1 MADQGVLP
9 LYEVLE
15 EEFVSLH
22 EELPPGYPTD
32 ASPEVRTR
40 AIIDAIH
47 RLKEKRSAFCISG
60 GGIRSATFGLGV
72 MQGLARYDLLH
83 RFDYIST
90 VSGGGYIGSWLS
102 SWIHRVSGATA
113 ATDSPEKEV
122 ARALSKS
129 PTSKLHPEPA
139 TVEHL
144 REFSNY
150 LAPKVSLLSAD
161 TWTLIAIYFR
171 NLILNWLVLVPLI
184 AAVLMIPRVYASIIT
199 NVRRHELED
208 PRWMIFLLIAGVLL
222 GAVGISYIGLNRP
235 SGTQR
240 NRTEKEFLVRCLA
253 PLVLSAFIL
262 AVYWAWYL
270 DSTDGAPN
278 VGLVHFVGF
287 GVTINFL
294 GFLAWAA
301 LRIRSLADA
310 LLRLRELIPVLV
322 AGVIAGWL
330 IWLVA
335 KTPHFLFIPETGEAK
350 LKTYV
355 CLAVPVL
362 LVIYLL
368 GEILFVGLVSLIT
381 RDEDREWWSRED
393 AWILIVAVG
402 WAAIS
407 SLVVFGPLGLAWITA
422 YVGTSVGGIAGL
434 ITIAFG
440 GSSSTPA
447 SKKTGER
454 EGAGS
459 FARGLALKLAAP
471 IFTIVLLV
479 FLALAATELIKIF
492 DNSHL
497 KEVINSATS
506 RNFGLASYEEATG
519 VAYDHLKVL
528 LDSPLK
534 LVLLVMAVLLTI
546 SLVMARFVNIN
557 RFSLHSMYRNR
568 LIRAYLGAS
577 NTNRSPNKFTNFD
590 QNDNIPMHSMWPYNA
605 AGKKR
610 TKLFHVINMA
620 LNLVGGENLAWQER
634 KAESFT
640 ASPFHCGSSEVG
652 YRKASQYGAGI
663 SIGTAMAISGAAAS
677 PNMGYHSSTFIT
689 FLMML
694 FNARMGWWLGNPG
707 HAGDSTYQ
715 QEGPY
720 FALRPLI
727 SETLGMTDSKSSYVY
742 LSDGGHFEN
751 LGLYEMVRRRC
762 HFIVVSDG
770 SQDEEG
776 MFDSLGNAV
785 RKIRIDMG
793 IPIEFKDK
801 MCIFPRNQKLKGK
814 DDKGKYCAIGE
825 IRYSCVDG
833 EGTDGILIYIKP
845 AFYGNEPRDIYE
857 YARTNPSFPH
867 ESTADQFFTE
877 SQFESYRML
886 GSHIIEEIC
895 GEQSVAQQMHDFLR
909 TSVGYLY
916 PGTSSKETASG
927 VPEWLVTWI
936 QRLQGNTE

>member
-1 MADQGVLP
+1 MADQSALQ

-15 EEFVSLH
+15 EEFINLH
-22 EELPPGYPTD
+22 GSLPPGYPKD
-32 ASPEVRTR
+32 PLPELRTK
-40 AIIDAIH
+40 AIIEAIH

-102 SWIHRVSGATA
+102 SWIHRVSAATA

-122 ARALSKS
+122 AKALGKS

-171 NLILNWLVLVPLI
+171 NLVLNWLVLVPLI
-184 AAVLMIPRVYASIIT
+184 TAVLMIPRVYASIIT
-199 NVRRHELED
+199 NVRRHQLED
-208 PRWMIFLLIAGVLL
+208 PGWMMFLLIAGVVL
-222 GAVGISYIGLNRP
+222 GAAGISYIGLNRP
-235 SGTQR
+235 SGTR
-240 NRTEKEFLVRCLA
+240 WNRTEKQFLLRCLT
-253 PLVLSAFIL
+253 PLVLSAFML
-262 AVYWAWYL
+262 TVFWAWYL
-270 DSTDGAPN
+270 DSTNGAPAI
-278 VGLVHFVGF
+278 GLIHFVGF
-287 GVTINFL
+287 GVTINLL
-294 GFLAWAA
+294 GFLAWAGF
-301 LRIRSLADA
+301 RIRSLGDA
-310 LLRLRELIPVLV
+310 RYRLRELIPVLV
-322 AGVIAGWL
+322 AGAVAGSL
-330 IWLVA
+330 IWLVG
-335 KTPHFLFIPETGEAK
+335 KTPHFLFLPETGEAK

-362 LVIYLL
+362 LLIFLL
-368 GEILFVGLVSLIT
+368 GEILFVGLASLIT

-393 AWILIVAVG
+393 AWILIVAIG

-407 SLVVFGPLGLAWITA
+407 SLVVFGPLGLAWMTA

-434 ITIAFG
+434 ITLALG

-447 SKKTGER
+447 SKKTGEQG
-454 EGAGS
+454 GAAS
-459 FARGLALKLAAP
+459 FAKDIALKLAAP
-471 IFTIVLLV
+471 IFTIVLMVL
-479 FLALAATELIKIF
+479 LALAVTELIKIF
-492 DNSHL
+492 DDSQL

-506 RNFGLASYEEATG
+506 RDFGLASYESATG
-519 VAYDHLKVL
+519 AGYDHLKVL

-534 LVLLVMAVLLTI
+534 LVVLVMIFLIAI
-546 SLVMARFVNIN
+546 SMTMARFININ

-590 QNDNIPMHSMWPYNA
+590 QNDNIPMHSMWPRNA
-605 AGKKR
+605 GGKKR

-640 ASPFHCGSSEVG
+640 VSSFHCGSSEVG
-652 YRKASQYGAGI
+652 YRRANEYGAGI

-677 PNMGYHSSTFIT
+677 PNMGYNSSTFIT

-694 FNARMGWWLGNPG
+694 FNARLGWWLGNPG
-707 HAGDSTYQ
+707 HAGDDTYRY
-715 QEGPY
+715 EGPY
-720 FALRPLI
+720 FALKPLI
-727 SETLGMTDSKSSYVY
+727 SETFGMTDNKSSYVY

-776 MFDSLGNAV
+776 ALDSLGNAV

-801 MCIFPRNQKLKGK
+801 MCIYPRNLKVKGK
-814 DDKGKYCAIGE
+814 EENGKYCAVAE

-857 YARTNPSFPH
+857 YARANPAFPH

-886 GSHIIEEIC
+886 GSHIMEQIC
-895 GEQSVAQQMHDFLR
+895 GEGSVAHQVNEFLSK
-909 TSVGYLY
+909 SVGYLY
-916 PGTSSKETASG
+916 PAPTETASR
-927 VPEWLVTWI
+927 VPAWLDKWI
-936 QRLQGNTE
+936 TPPSE